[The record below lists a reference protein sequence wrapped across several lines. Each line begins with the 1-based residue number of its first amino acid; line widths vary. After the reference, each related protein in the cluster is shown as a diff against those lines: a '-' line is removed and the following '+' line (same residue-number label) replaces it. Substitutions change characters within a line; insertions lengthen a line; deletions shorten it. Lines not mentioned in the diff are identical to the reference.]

1 VRDSRA
7 GAKNN
12 EGKHKKSRIQ
22 NSGVGIKENQKKNG
36 LQHFIQAPEFCFTF
50 DGLQGYR
57 KRCAGVNCSLDRDAS
72 VRLNLNATSL
82 KFSRGLMDRADIELD
97 ALAVFSHPDD
107 AELSVA
113 GTLLKLKA
121 AGYRTGVLDM
131 TRGEMGTRGTP
142 EGRAEEAREAARI
155 MKVDLRLN
163 LEQPDG
169 HVWLTE
175 DARRAMV
182 RVLRTHK
189 PKVIFTPHWDDPHP
203 DHAATSRI
211 AREAARLA
219 SMRRYDEEFG
229 LNSVQMP
236 ALAHVV
242 YSRRV
247 VPSFIVDVSDFVEE
261 KMQAIRAHAS
271 QFYRVGADEPET
283 RISDKNF
290 LQQIEWR
297 MRYYGSL
304 IGAAAGEAYY
314 VREALNIEDPVEL
327 LTRPMNIYS

>member
-1 VRDSRA
+1 
-7 GAKNN
+7 
-12 EGKHKKSRIQ
+12 
-22 NSGVGIKENQKKNG
+22 
-36 LQHFIQAPEFCFTF
+36 
-50 DGLQGYR
+50 
-57 KRCAGVNCSLDRDAS
+57 
-72 VRLNLNATSL
+72 
-82 KFSRGLMDRADIELD
+82 MDRPDMELD

-131 TRGEMGTRGTP
+131 TRGEMGTRGTI
-142 EGRAEEAREAARI
+142 EGRAEEARAAARI
-155 MKVDLRLN
+155 MKVDVRLN

-175 DARRAMV
+175 ESRRAMV
-182 RVLRTHK
+182 RVLRLHK

-219 SMRRYDEEFG
+219 SMRRYDEEHG
-229 LNSVQMP
+229 LDAVKMP

-247 VPSFIVDVSDFVEE
+247 IPSFVVDVSDFVEE
-261 KMQAIRAHAS
+261 KMRAIRAHAS
-271 QFYRVGADEPET
+271 QFYRADAEEPET

-304 IGAAAGEAYY
+304 IGAAAGEAFY
-314 VREALNIEDPVEL
+314 VREALNIEDPVQL